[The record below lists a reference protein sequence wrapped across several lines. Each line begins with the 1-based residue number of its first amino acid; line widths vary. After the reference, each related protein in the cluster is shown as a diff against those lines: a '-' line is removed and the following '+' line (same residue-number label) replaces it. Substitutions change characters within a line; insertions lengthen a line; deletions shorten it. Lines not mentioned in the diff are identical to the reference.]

1 MYAFGHLSIGATG
14 PNEVHE
20 WISQMVV
27 DGDTYATIRAKT
39 SLLNTILQ
47 VAVPQGWLTDNVVDP
62 ARLPKAVEQPD
73 EDWVITPE

>member
-1 MYAFGHLSIGATG
+1 MACQPAKALRRACDRSQLLYAFGHLPIGAIG

-39 SLLNTILQ
+39 SLLKTILQ
-47 VAVPQGWLTDNVVDP
+47 VAVPQGWLT
-62 ARLPKAVEQPD
+62 
-73 EDWVITPE
+73 PE